1 MIGLKEI
8 REAAERLAPV
18 IAPTPLFRSETFSRE
33 SGQRVWIKP
42 ENLQVTGAFKIRG
55 AFNMIAKL
63 PEAERAR
70 GLIAAS
76 AGNHAQ
82 GVAYASQLLG
92 AKAVIV
98 MPKPTP
104 LIKVQATR
112 KFGAEVVLHGDIYDE
127 AYEEARRLERE
138 KGYLF
143 VHPFDDWDVIAGQGT
158 IGLEIMADLPDC
170 DAVLVPVGGGGL
182 VSGVAAAVKAVSPRT
197 KVYGV
202 EPEGALT
209 LTTALAKGGPARL
222 ESVKTIAEGVAVRT
236 AGELTYRAVRDLVDG
251 ILPVSDYDL
260 QESFL
265 LLLER
270 HKLVAENAGVL
281 SLAALKKLPEKDL
294 KVVSLVSGG
303 NIDVLT
309 ISAMIN
315 QGLVSRGRIFCFSV
329 ELTDK
334 PGELLKITTILSK
347 CGANIVQLEHNRFKS
362 LDRLTKVRLEAT
374 VETNGWE
381 HLEAITNAMKEGG
394 YEIERVY

>member
-1 MIGLKEI
+1 MITIEDV
-8 REAAERLAPV
+8 REAAKRLEEV
-18 IAPTPLFRSETFSRE
+18 IQETPLYRSEVFSKE
-33 SGQRVWIKP
+33 SGQAVYIKP

-55 AFNMIAKL
+55 AYNKIARL
-63 PEAERAR
+63 GQEERAR
-70 GLIAAS
+70 GLIASS

-82 GVAYASQLLG
+82 GVAYAAQLLG
-92 AKAVIV
+92 VKAVIV

-112 KFGAEVVLHGDIYDE
+112 RYGAEVVLHGDIYDE
-127 AYEEARRLERE
+127 AYEEARRLEAE
-138 KGYLF
+138 KGYIF

-158 IGLEIMADLPDC
+158 IGLEILRELPDC
-170 DAVLVPVGGGGL
+170 DAILVPVGGGGL
-182 VSGVAAAVKAVSPRT
+182 ISGIAVAAKALSP
-197 KVYGV
+197 KVRIIGV

-209 LTTALAKGGPARL
+209 LKTSLAAGKVTRL
-222 ESVKTIAEGVAVRT
+222 DSVKTIAEGVAVRT
-236 AGELTYRAVRDLVDG
+236 AGERTFETVSALVDD
-251 ILPVSDYDL
+251 IIPVSDYDL

-270 HKLVAENAGVL
+270 HKQVAENAGVL
-281 SLAALKKLPEKDL
+281 SLAALKKLPEKGM

-315 QGLVSRGRIFCFSV
+315 QGLVSRGRIYCFSV

-334 PGELLKITTILSK
+334 PGELLKIATILSK

-374 VETNGWE
+374 VETNGWD
-381 HLEAITNAMKEGG
+381 HLEEINKAIREGG
-394 YEIERVY
+394 YEIARVY